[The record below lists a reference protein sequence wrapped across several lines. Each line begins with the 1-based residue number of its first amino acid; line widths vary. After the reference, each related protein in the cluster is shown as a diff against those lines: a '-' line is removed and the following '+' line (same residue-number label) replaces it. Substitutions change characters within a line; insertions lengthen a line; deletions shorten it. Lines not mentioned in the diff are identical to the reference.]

1 MRRLLPVNLDLALL
15 VLRLVL
21 ATAMLY
27 HGIAK
32 VTNFGG
38 AVGFMTSLDIPAPTL
53 VAAFALLV
61 EVVGGLLILVG
72 VASDIAGL
80 LFAVDMVGAIVTV
93 HWANGFDFAKG
104 GWEHPFTL
112 LGMALAIAL
121 AGPGTLALG
130 KAVRR

>member
-21 ATAMLY
+21 AAVMLY

-38 AVGFMTSLDIPAPTL
+38 AVGFMTSLNLPAPAL
-53 VAAFALLV
+53 VAGFTLLV
-61 EVVGGLLILVG
+61 EVVGGGLMLVG
-72 VASDIAGL
+72 VATDIAGL
-80 LFAVDMVGAIVTV
+80 LFAVDMAGAIVFL

-121 AGPGTLALG
+121 AGPGTLSLG
-130 KAVRR
+130 RAVGR